1 MRIISGDHRGRKINP
16 PANLPVRPT
25 TDYAK
30 EGLFN
35 VLNNLIDFTET
46 TVLDLFSGTGNIAF
60 EFASRGVPSV
70 LAIDIERR
78 CVDFINETAEKFGM
92 KEVRAIR
99 MNVLVL
105 LKIGKERADLVFA
118 DPPFGMDGIDK
129 LPDLILS
136 SGILKPHGLLILE
149 HSEKYRF
156 TDNPSFDQLREYG
169 KVHFSIFR
177 GTRDEGEVQYSSS

>member
-1 MRIISGDHRGRKINP
+1 VRIISGNHRGRKINP

-35 VLNNLIDFTET
+35 VLNNLIDFSET
-46 TVLDLFSGTGNIAF
+46 KVLDLFSGTGNIAF
-60 EFASRGVPSV
+60 EFASRGAPSV
-70 LAIDIERR
+70 RAIDIERR

-92 KEVRAIR
+92 EEVHAIR

-118 DPPFGMDGIDK
+118 DPPFGMEGIEN
-129 LPDLILS
+129 LPGQILS
-136 SGILKPHGLLILE
+136 SGIVKPNGILILE
-149 HSEKYRF
+149 HSDSYNF
-156 TDNPSFDQLREYG
+156 SGNPNFDQLREYG
-169 KVHFSIFR
+169 KVNFSMFR
-177 GTRDEGEVQYSSS
+177 GTLDEG